1 MHSIIEQDAKHN
13 SSKKQPVISDV
24 LLNCT

>member
-24 LLNCT
+24 L